1 MMPRGPV
8 NSAPVLGDRPRELLL
23 LLGLLGES
31 LLSHLADPRI
41 VRFLQDHLRH
51 LDRTLGMRYHHLRP
65 RLCRIRIH
73 AFLHVGVHPLP

>member
-1 MMPRGPV
+1 MMPRVPV
-8 NSAPVLGDRPRELLL
+8 NSAPVLGDRLRE

-31 LLSHLADPRI
+31 LLSHLADPWI
-41 VRFLQDHLRH
+41 VRFLQDRLRH
-51 LDRTLGMRYHHLRP
+51 LGRTLGMRYHHLRP